1 MAKYIPQVAF
11 ILFLSLFILMAVLL
25 ETKHTGL
32 AIRIIDKA
40 FWLLFAAVLLI
51 KVGYEEK

>member
-11 ILFLSLFILMAVLL
+11 ILFLSLFILTAVLL
-25 ETKHTGL
+25 ETEHPGF
-32 AIRIIDKA
+32 AIRIINKA